1 MRLKPKAG
9 DWVLAGLILAVMFL
23 VPLVFAQ
30 QNTGLVTAV
39 VEQNGAEIARIRL
52 SGLSEAVRVDYAGQF
67 PGAVRAENG
76 RIRFEAAK
84 CPDQICVH
92 TGWIS
97 NPGQTAAC
105 LPARVLIR
113 LEGTPTGDVDVR
125 LR

>member
-1 MRLKPKAG
+1 MRLRPKSG
-9 DWVLAGLILAVMFL
+9 DWVLAGLILVVMFL
-23 VPLVFAQ
+23 VPLVFAR
-30 QNTGLVTAV
+30 QNTGMVTAIV
-39 VEQNGAEIARIRL
+39 VQDGAEIARIRL
-52 SGLSEAVRVDYAGQF
+52 NGLSDAVHLAYAGPY
-67 PGAVRAENG
+67 PGKILAENG
-76 RIRFEAAK
+76 RIRFEQAT

-113 LEGTPTGDVDVR
+113 LEGTATGDVDVR